1 MDDERRPVK
10 VQTADP
16 YSELAQGLSVALSR
30 AGVKAAVEGE
40 PSATLRVRNERL
52 STRPLTV
59 DVRALV
65 REYETRYRVSFDLI
79 GADGRT
85 RMAEQTVELNREF
98 TYDAFAQAGS
108 PAEQRLAQSREGRSL
123 LQQVH
128 DAVFRACQ
136 EELRRR
142 LERAVKTGVKETV
155 ASLDATTGRSEITIT
170 LGEPAANA
178 ASGLS
183 QLSG

>member
-1 MDDERRPVK
+1 MSRLLLLLCLVLAVSACGFRPRGTLALAEDLGPVK

-108 PAEQRLAQSREGRSL
+108 PAEQRLIE
-123 LQQVH
+123 
-128 DAVFRACQ
+128 
-136 EELRRR
+136 EELRREMQAAILR
-142 LERAVKTGVKETV
+142 R
-155 ASLDATTGRSEITIT
+155 LDAVLR
-170 LGEPAANA
+170 AD
-178 ASGLS
+178 
-183 QLSG
+183 